1 MRLTCETFGAP
12 KPIVKWY
19 HGTDEL
25 TGNRFNITSDGS
37 LSIKDVKYIDDGDY
51 LCNATNRFGHV
62 HAKGRLIVKEQTRI
76 TQVRAC
82 FLLSRPKEKK
92 SIINIFLKVWKI
104 IRSTLQC

>member
-25 TGNRFNITSDGS
+25 AGNRFNITSDGS

-82 FLLSRPKEKK
+82 FLLSSPKEKNRLFCK
-92 SIINIFLKVWKI
+92 IFF
-104 IRSTLQC
+104 

>member
-1 MRLTCETFGAP
+1 MLQTVTGDEVKLTCETFGAP

-37 LSIKDVKYIDDGDY
+37 LNIKDVKYIDDGDY

-76 TQVRAC
+76 TQVTV
-82 FLLSRPKEKK
+82 LSDF
-92 SIINIFLKVWKI
+92 IIKLKQTNFTILSK
-104 IRSTLQC
+104 